1 MRIRTLV
8 VVAATMLVSIALVL
22 PAEAAAGAEHWI
34 ARFPGPGYSVDQVAG
49 IAVAP
54 DGSPPY
60 GPRPETRRLLV
71 ACATTLALLTLGA
84 PAASARPFRQDTT
97 KCRQGVAQERIRA
110 DGYGK
115 VAEPLLTI
123 ESLFQS
129 GLVGIGGG
137 RGPGSL
143 PRGPTYRRTRRTC
156 LSCRSATRAD
166 PRSRDRRRRRR

>member
-1 MRIRTLV
+1 
-8 VVAATMLVSIALVL
+8 MLVSIALVP
-22 PAEAAAGAEHWI
+22 PAEPAAGAEHGI

-60 GPRPETRRLLV
+60 EPRPETRRLLV
-71 ACATTLALLTLGA
+71 ACATTLALLALGA

-123 ESLFQS
+123 RVPLPKRPRRD
-129 GLVGIGGG
+129 
-137 RGPGSL
+137 RGWS
-143 PRGPTYRRTRRTC
+143 
-156 LSCRSATRAD
+156 
-166 PRSRDRRRRRR
+166 RSRELAQGSDLPSNPQDVPQLS